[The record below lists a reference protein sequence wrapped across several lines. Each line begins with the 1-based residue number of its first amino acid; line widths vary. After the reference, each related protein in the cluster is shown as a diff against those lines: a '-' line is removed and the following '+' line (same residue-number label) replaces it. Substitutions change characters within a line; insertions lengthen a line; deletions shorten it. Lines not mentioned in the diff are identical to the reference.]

1 MNTDPKS
8 KESSLK
14 RQIRKKYGSAAAA
27 ATGSSCCGSGE
38 VEASSCCSS
47 EEVEATSSCCR
58 SEEVEATSSCCGPTA
73 TSSCCSPI
81 TANLYT
87 KEELAALPQ
96 GASGLSLGC
105 GNPTALARLV
115 PREVVLDLGSGGG
128 ADVFL
133 AAQRV
138 GPGGKVYGLDMT
150 DEMLALAHQNRQE
163 AGVDNVEFL
172 KGEIEDIPL
181 PDNSVDVIISNCV
194 VNLSLDKSRV
204 FQEAYRVLRPGG
216 RLAISDIV
224 FQGDMDLIPN
234 RVRKS
239 TEAWVGCIAGALEEQ
254 DCLAKLAAAGFLGAA
269 IEVTRVYEGLPLT
282 DGSVELPEGIRVV
295 SGFVRARKPGAGH
308 WQRPCQ

>member
-1 MNTDPKS
+1 MNSNPKS
-8 KESSLK
+8 KEGSLK
-14 RQIRKKYGSAAAA
+14 RQIRKKYGSAAAR
-27 ATGSSCCGSGE
+27 ATASSCCGPGE
-38 VEASSCCSS
+38 VEASSSCCSS
-47 EEVEATSSCCR
+47 EQVEAP
-58 SEEVEATSSCCGPTA
+58 SSCCGPTA

-81 TANLYT
+81 TSNLYT
-87 KEELAALPQ
+87 EEELAALPQ
-96 GASGLSLGC
+96 GASGLTLGC

-115 PREVVLDLGSGGG
+115 PGEVVLDLGSGGG
-128 ADVFL
+128 VDVFL
-133 AAQRV
+133 AARRV
-138 GPGGKVYGLDMT
+138 SPGGKVYGLDMT